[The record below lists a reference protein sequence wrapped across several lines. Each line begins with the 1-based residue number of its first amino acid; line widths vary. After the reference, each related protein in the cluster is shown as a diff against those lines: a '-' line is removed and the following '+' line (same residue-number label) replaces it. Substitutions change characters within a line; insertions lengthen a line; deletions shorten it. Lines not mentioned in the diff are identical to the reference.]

1 MRFRTAAAVLG
12 LMVGCFLAAPAEAQ
26 EEKEWG
32 YNKGF
37 FFRTPD
43 FELKISTRT
52 QFRYTLTNFDETSA
66 FEDRQDFT
74 IPRARL
80 RLDGFAFRP
89 WIKYKVQ
96 YDFTGQVYNSVTGIN
111 IPGNFTC
118 DPAATEPC
126 EEPDQTVSLG
136 VRTGPDLRDLY
147 FDITRNP
154 WASVRLGQFKAP
166 FGVQELTSSGD
177 QQFVDR
183 SIASALFAPSR
194 DQGVMLYG
202 TSFGKAFGYEAG
214 LFNGNFRNR
223 SANDNDKLLYAARV
237 HWDPNGEYK
246 LSESAVDHPTTPN
259 YTFSLG
265 YLLNWPDS
273 AGELKQDTREG
284 MFGLKYLRFS
294 VLVDAYLR
302 TQESASGD
310 VDSEGYNAQIG
321 VFLIP
326 SKLEVAGRWSRTD
339 PNTSLE
345 DNEQT
350 ETRLGF
356 GYYFNKHD
364 LKVQADYGRIRNEA
378 SATDTT
384 TDIFRAQFQ
393 IVF

>member
-1 MRFRTAAAVLG
+1 MRSRITAAVLG
-12 LMVGCFLAAPAEAQ
+12 VLLGCFLAVPVRAQ

-37 FFRTPD
+37 YFRTPD

-52 QFRYTLTNFDETSA
+52 QFRYTQTSFDEKST

-74 IPRARL
+74 VPRARL
-80 RLDGFAFRP
+80 RLDGYAFHP
-89 WIKYKVQ
+89 WIKYKIQ
-96 YDFTGQVYNSVTGIN
+96 YDFTGQAYNSVASVT

-118 DPAATEPC
+118 DPTGTTVCTEPN
-126 EEPDQTVSLG
+126 QTVPLG
-136 VRTGPDLRDLY
+136 LRTGPDLRDLY

-154 WASVRLGQFKAP
+154 WTSVRLGQFKVP

-177 QQFVDR
+177 QEFVDR
-183 SIASALFAPSR
+183 SIASVLFAPSR
-194 DQGVMLYG
+194 DQGVMLHG

-214 LFNGNFRNR
+214 VFNGNFRNR
-223 SANDNDKLLYAARV
+223 SANDNDQLMYAARV

-246 LSESAVDHPTTPN
+246 LSESAVEHPTTPS

-265 YLLNWPDS
+265 YMLNWPDP
-273 AGELKQDTREG
+273 AGDLKQDTYEG
-284 MFGLKYLRFS
+284 MFGLKYRRLF
-294 VLVDAYLR
+294 VLADAYRR

-310 VDSEGYNAQIG
+310 VDSEGYIAQIG

-326 SKLEVAGRWSRTD
+326 SKLEVAGRWSQID
-339 PNTSLE
+339 LDTSVD

-350 ETRLGF
+350 ETRLVF

-364 LKVQADYGRIRNEA
+364 LKFQADYGQIKNEA
-378 SATDTT
+378 SATDEK

>member
-1 MRFRTAAAVLG
+1 MRSRITAAVLTFLLG
-12 LMVGCFLAAPAEAQ
+12 SFLAAPARAQ
-26 EEKEWG
+26 EKEWG

-37 FFRTPD
+37 YFRTPE

-52 QFRYTLTNFDETSA
+52 QFRYTHTNVDEDST

-74 IPRARL
+74 VPRARL
-80 RLDGFAFRP
+80 RLDGYAFRP
-89 WIKYKVQ
+89 WIKYKIQ
-96 YDFTGQVYNSVTGIN
+96 YDFTGQVYNSVANLT

-118 DPAATEPC
+118 DPAGTTVCTEPS
-126 EEPDQTVSLG
+126 QTVAVG

-147 FDITRNP
+147 FDIARNP
-154 WASVRLGQFKAP
+154 WATVRLGQFKAP

-183 SIASALFAPSR
+183 SIASLLFAPSR
-194 DQGVMLYG
+194 DQGVMLHG

-223 SANDNDKLLYAARV
+223 SANDNDQLMYAARV

-246 LSESAVDHPTTPN
+246 LSESAVDNPTTAN
-259 YTFSLG
+259 YTISLG
-265 YLLNWPDS
+265 YLLNWPDA
-273 AGELKQDTREG
+273 AGDLKQDTYEG
-284 MFGLKYLRFS
+284 MFGLKHKRLS
-294 VLVDAYLR
+294 VLADAYRR

-310 VDSEGYNAQIG
+310 VDSDGYIGQIG

-326 SKLEVAGRWSRTD
+326 SKIEIAGRWSQID
-339 PNTSLE
+339 PDTRLD

-356 GYYFNKHD
+356 GYYFSKHD
-364 LKVQADYGRIRNEA
+364 LKFQADYGQVKNEA
-378 SATDTT
+378 SATDNT